1 MTFFSNIC
9 DIDIGKKETSDKHK
23 VFLAEEIQKVIEYG
37 QISKMT
43 RIITLYLYTG
53 VRPSELLLIKHDDV
67 HLDDNYMIGGIKN
80 ESSKNRIIP
89 IHPDIK
95 DIVTELYNKN
105 HEYLFVNEDNNK
117 PMTYD
122 NYRHRFSTVMNEL
135 QLDHKC
141 HDTRHTFAT
150 KCEALGFTDTEIK
163 ALMGHSFSND
173 VTNSVYIHRSSD
185 RLYNIIKKLHYT

>member
-23 VFLAEEIQKVIEYG
+23 VFLAEEIQKVIEYV
-37 QISKMT
+37 QISKMA

-67 HLDDNYMIGGIKN
+67 HLDENYMISGIKN
-80 ESSKNRIIP
+80 ENSKNRIIP

-95 DIVTELYNKN
+95 DIVTELYNEN

-122 NYRHRFSTVMNEL
+122 SY
-135 QLDHKC
+135 
-141 HDTRHTFAT
+141 
-150 KCEALGFTDTEIK
+150 
-163 ALMGHSFSND
+163 
-173 VTNSVYIHRSSD
+173 YII
-185 RLYNIIKKLHYT
+185 LVPL